1 MKVGI
6 VKDPLYLEHITDDFH
21 PENPGRLIGI
31 YEMLKEI
38 DQTGLVYVPAR
49 LATEDEIALNH
60 DRDYIRVVKETRGKV
75 QRRLDPDTVTSAK
88 SYDAACMAAGGF
100 LQLIDASM
108 SGEVDNGFA
117 LVRPPGHHAE
127 PGRSMGF
134 CIFNNIAIGAR
145 YVAEKYGLGRVLIID
160 FDLHHGNGTQH
171 SFYGDASVLYMS
183 THQYPYYPGTG
194 WYDEIGQGE
203 GKGYTVNLP
212 LSYGMNDADYVHLFR
227 EVIVPVSRLFK
238 PEIVLVS
245 AGFDIHRSDPLGGM
259 AVTEHGFAKM
269 TRTLMDIAAR
279 DCGGK
284 VLFVLEGGYDVSA
297 LTNSVRTAIMELRDT
312 PICRAGVVDDAS
324 DAAKQTASKVKQT
337 LEPYWGAF

>member
-1 MKVGI
+1 
-6 VKDPLYLEHITDDFH
+6 
-21 PENPGRLIGI
+21 
-31 YEMLKEI
+31 
-38 DQTGLVYVPAR
+38 
-49 LATEDEIALNH
+49 
-60 DRDYIRVVKETRGKV
+60 
-75 QRRLDPDTVTSAK
+75 
-88 SYDAACMAAGGF
+88 
-100 LQLIDASM
+100 
-108 SGEVDNGFA
+108 
-117 LVRPPGHHAE
+117 
-127 PGRSMGF
+127 
-134 CIFNNIAIGAR
+134 
-145 YVAEKYGLGRVLIID
+145 VAEKYGLGRVLIID